1 MITRLTQSSVVSEP
15 IGGVCL
21 ELTSLRPSTSHDS
34 NGVPEPPNVPESAGW
49 EVPSRGKAVTCRKR
63 VEPWCLAFLVSV

>member
-15 IGGVCL
+15 IGGLCL

-49 EVPSRGKAVTCRKR
+49 EVPSRGKAVEKGLVHGCFA
-63 VEPWCLAFLVSV
+63 VLVSV